1 MTEKVERVRIHPG
14 EILREEFLK
23 PHGLSANALARA
35 IRVTPNRITA
45 IVSAEAP
52 RAVTP
57 DTALRLGRYFGTTA
71 RFWLNLQTAY
81 DLSVTVARH
90 GKQIEDDV
98 RPLRVA

>member
-1 MTEKVERVRIHPG
+1 MTDRIERVRTHPG
-14 EILREEFLK
+14 QVLREKFLK

-57 DTALRLGRYFGTTA
+57 DTALRLSRYFGTTA
-71 RFWLNLQTAY
+71 QFWLNLQMAY
-81 DLSVTVARH
+81 DLSVTLARH

-98 RPLRVA
+98 RPLSAA

>member
-1 MTEKVERVRIHPG
+1 MQRVKTHPG

-35 IRVTPNRITA
+35 IRVTPNRITG
-45 IVSAEAP
+45 IISADTP

-71 RFWLNLQTAY
+71 QFWLNLQTAY
-81 DLSVTVARH
+81 DLSLAITQH
-90 GKQIEDDV
+90 GKQIEEDV